1 MAILKLTQ
9 DFINN
14 SMHCP
19 EDLKRIEYC
28 DKEIPGLIIIVTAT
42 SSGGTFFLRYKNGSG
57 KTSYSKIGRTKE
69 VTLTDARKKAKLLK
83 LEITNGAD
91 PSNEKRVQKA
101 VPTLAVFYEEHYKP
115 YVAVHKRS
123 ASSDHQL
130 YKYRLEAR
138 FGHLRLNQ
146 ITKTMIIGF
155 HNELRESG
163 LAGATCDHY
172 VKFLR
177 HAFNLA
183 KDWDMLKE
191 NPASGVKLFNLANNV
206 EHYLDASELETLMTI
221 LKTGANRPV
230 CMIAMF
236 LLSTGA
242 RMNEVL
248 SAEWSQIN
256 IDTRTWKIPALNSKS
271 KKVRSIPLN
280 DSALAIISQLN
291 TEAEFE
297 YLFVNRVT
305 GNPYTN
311 IHKAWGK
318 LRDQAGLPQLRI
330 HDLRHQYASFLVNSG
345 RTLYEVQQILGHST
359 SKVTERYSHL
369 SSATLQAAANSA
381 SVMINAAMGSSAT

>member
-1 MAILKLTQ
+1 MPVLKLTQ
-9 DFINN
+9 DFINTIK
-14 SMHCP
+14 CP
-19 EDLKRIEYC
+19 EGLLRIEYC
-28 DKEIPGLIIIVTAT
+28 DAELPGLLVIVTAT
-42 SSGGTFFLRYKNGSG
+42 SVGGSFTLRYKNSAS
-57 KTSYSKIGRTKE
+57 KTSYIKIGRTKE
-69 VTLTDARKKAKLLK
+69 ITLSDARKRAKFLK
-83 LEITNGAD
+83 LQISDGAD
-91 PSNEKRVQKA
+91 PSNDKRVQKA
-101 VPTLAVFYEEHYKP
+101 VLTLSAFYEAHYKP
-115 YVAVHKRS
+115 YALQHKRS

-130 YKYRLEAR
+130 YRCRLEAR

-183 KDWDMLKE
+183 IEWDLLKD
-191 NPASGVKLFNLANNV
+191 NPAAGVKLFNEANNV
-206 EHYLDASELETLMTI
+206 EHYLDATELETLMTV
-221 LKTGANRPV
+221 LKAGDNRPV

-248 SAEWSQIN
+248 SASWSQIN
-256 IDTRTWKIPALNSKS
+256 IHTRTWKIPALNSKS
-271 KKVRSIPLN
+271 KKVRSVPLN
-280 DSALAIISQLN
+280 DSALAIISQLD
-291 TEAEFE
+291 TAAEFD

-305 GNPYTN
+305 GKPYTN
-311 IHKAWGK
+311 IHKAWNK
-318 LRDQAGLPQLRI
+318 LRVQAGLSHLRI
-330 HDLRHQYASFLVNSG
+330 HDMRHQYASFLVNSG

-381 SVMINAAMGSSAT
+381 SVMINKAMVGSAA

>member
-1 MAILKLTQ
+1 MPIVKLTQ

-14 SMHCP
+14 SLICP
-19 EDLKRIEYC
+19 EGQSRIEYC
-28 DKEIPGLIIIVTAT
+28 DELIPGNIIIVTAT

-57 KTSYSKIGRTKE
+57 KTSYIKIGRTNE
-69 VTLTDARKKAKLLK
+69 ITLADARKKAKLLK
-83 LEITNGAD
+83 LEISNGAD

-101 VPTLAVFYEEHYKP
+101 VPTLAAFYEDHYKP
-115 YVAVHKRS
+115 YAAVHKRS

-130 YKYRLEAR
+130 YTCRLEAR

-146 ITKTMIIGF
+146 FTKTMIIGF
-155 HNELRESG
+155 HNELKESG
-163 LAGATCDHY
+163 LSGSTCDHY

-183 KDWDMLKE
+183 IEWDMLKE
-191 NPASGVKLFNLANNV
+191 NPASRVKLFNLDNKV
-206 EHYLDASELETLMTI
+206 EHYLDASELETLMTV

-242 RMNEVL
+242 RMNEAL
-248 SAEWSQIN
+248 SAKWSQVN
-256 IDTRTWKIPALNSKS
+256 RETRTWKIPALNSKS
-271 KKVRSIPLN
+271 KKVRTIPIN
-280 DSALAIISQLN
+280 DSALDIINQLD
-291 TEAEFE
+291 TEVDFE

-318 LRDQAGLPQLRI
+318 IRDQAGLQQLRI

-381 SVMINAAMGSSAT
+381 SVMINAAMGGTTT

>member
-1 MAILKLTQ
+1 MPVLKLTT

-14 SMHCP
+14 SLHCP
-19 EDLKRIEYC
+19 VGQKRIEYC
-28 DKEIPGLIIIVTAT
+28 DKEIPGLIVIVTAT
-42 SSGGTFFLRYKNGSG
+42 SSGGSFFVRYKNESG
-57 KTSYSKIGRTKE
+57 KTSYIKVGRTQE
-69 VTLTDARKKAKLLK
+69 ITLADARKKAKLLK
-83 LEITNGAD
+83 LEIANGAD
-91 PSNEKRVQKA
+91 PSNDKRVQKA
-101 VPTLAVFYEEHYKP
+101 VLTLSEFYEGHYKP
-115 YVAVHKRS
+115 YAAMHKRS
-123 ASSDHQL
+123 AGSDHQL
-130 YKYRLEAR
+130 YRCRLEAR

-183 KDWDMLKE
+183 IEWDLLKE
-191 NPASGVKLFNLANNV
+191 NPAAGVKLFNLANNV
-206 EHYLDASELETLMTI
+206 EHYLDATELEALMTV

-230 CMIAMF
+230 CMIIMF

-242 RMNEVL
+242 RLNEAL
-248 SAEWSQIN
+248 TAKWSQIN
-256 IDTRTWKIPALNSKS
+256 RETRTWKIPALVSKS
-271 KKVRSIPLN
+271 KKARSVPLN
-280 DSALAIISQLN
+280 DSVLAIISQLD

-305 GNPYTN
+305 GKPYTN

-318 LRDQAGLPQLRI
+318 IRTKAGSPHLRI

-345 RTLYEVQQILGHST
+345 RTLYEVQQILGHANSKTSQIYCHIST
-359 SKVTERYSHL
+359 
-369 SSATLQAAANSA
+369 ATLQAAANSA
-381 SVMINAAMGSSAT
+381 SVIINKAMGGSAA

>member
-1 MAILKLTQ
+1 MPVLKLTQ

-14 SMHCP
+14 SLHCP
-19 EDLKRIEYC
+19 EGQSRIEFC
-28 DKEIPGLIIIVTAT
+28 DKEIPGLIIIVSAT
-42 SSGGTFFLRYKNGSG
+42 SSGGSFFLRYKNSTN
-57 KTSYSKIGRTKE
+57 KTSYIKISRTNE
-69 VTLTDARKKAKLLK
+69 MTLADARKKAKLLK
-83 LEITNGAD
+83 LEISNGAD

-101 VPTLAVFYEEHYKP
+101 VPTLAVFYEDHYKP
-115 YVAVHKRS
+115 YAAVHKRS
-123 ASSDHQL
+123 ANSDNQL
-130 YKYRLEAR
+130 YKCRLESR

-155 HNELRESG
+155 HNELRESA

-183 KDWDMLKE
+183 IDWDMLKE
-191 NPASGVKLFNLANNV
+191 NPASGVKLFNLDNKV
-206 EHYLDASELETLMTI
+206 EHYLDATELETLMTV

-248 SAEWSQIN
+248 SATWSQIN
-256 IDTRTWKIPALNSKS
+256 IPTRTWKVPALNSKS

-280 DSALAIISQLN
+280 DSALAIISQLD
-291 TEAEFE
+291 TAAEFE
-297 YLFVNRVT
+297 YLFINRVT

-318 LRDQAGLPQLRI
+318 IRNKAGLPQLRI

-345 RTLYEVQQILGHST
+345 RTLFEVQKILGHSNP
-359 SKVTERYSHL
+359 SVTMRYSHL
-369 SSATLQAAANSA
+369 DSATLQAAANSA
-381 SVMINAAMGSSAT
+381 SVMINAAMGGSAS

>member
-1 MAILKLTQ
+1 MPIVKLTQ
-9 DFINN
+9 DFVNN
-14 SMHCP
+14 NLICP
-19 EDLKRIEYC
+19 EGKKRIEFC
-28 DKEIPGLIIIVTAT
+28 CKELRGMIIIVTPL
-42 SSGGTFFLRYKNGSG
+42 SQGGTYFLRYKNGSG
-57 KTSYSKIGRTKE
+57 KTSYIKIGRTNE
-69 VTLTDARKKAKLLK
+69 VSLVEAVKKTKLLK
-83 LEITNGAD
+83 LEIANGAD

-115 YVAVHKRS
+115 FAAVHKRS

-130 YKYRLEAR
+130 YTCRLESR

-146 ITKTMIIGF
+146 FTKTMIIGF

-163 LAGATCDHY
+163 LSGATCDHY

-183 KDWDMLKE
+183 IEWDMLKE
-191 NPASGVKLFNLANNV
+191 NPISGVKLFNLDNKV
-206 EHYLDASELETLMTI
+206 EHYLDASELERLMTV
-221 LKTGANRPV
+221 LKTGTNRPV

-242 RMNEVL
+242 RMNEAL
-248 SAEWSQIN
+248 TAKWSQIN
-256 IDTRTWKIPALNSKS
+256 RESRTWKIPALNSKS
-271 KKVRSIPLN
+271 KKVRSVPLN
-280 DSALAIISQLN
+280 DSALAIISQLD

-318 LRDQAGLPQLRI
+318 IREQAGMRMIRI
-330 HDLRHQYASFLVNSG
+330 HDLRHIYSSLLVNSG

-381 SVMINAAMGSSAT
+381 SVMINKAMGGTAT

>member
-1 MAILKLTQ
+1 MPVLKLTQ

-14 SMHCP
+14 SLICP
-19 EDLKRIEYC
+19 EGKKRIEYC
-28 DKEIPGLIIIVTAT
+28 DKELPGLIVIVTPL
-42 SSGGTFFLRYKNGSG
+42 SQGGTYFLRYKNGSG
-57 KTSYSKIGRTKE
+57 KTSYIKIARTNE
-69 VTLTDARKKAKLLK
+69 MSLVDARKKAKLLK
-83 LEITNGAD
+83 LEISNGAD

-101 VPTLAVFYEEHYKP
+101 VPTLSTFYEDHYKP
-115 YVAVHKRS
+115 YAAVHKRS
-123 ASSDHQL
+123 ASSDHQI
-130 YKYRLEAR
+130 YTCRLESR

-146 ITKTMIIGF
+146 FTKTMIIGF

-183 KDWDMLKE
+183 IEWDMLKE
-191 NPASGVKLFNLANNV
+191 NPASGVKLFNLDNKV
-206 EHYLDASELETLMTI
+206 EHYLDAVELERLMAV
-221 LKTGANRPV
+221 LQTGANRPV

-242 RMNEVL
+242 RMNEAL
-248 SAEWSQIN
+248 SAKWSQIN
-256 IDTRTWKIPALNSKS
+256 RDTRTWKVPALNSKS

-280 DSALAIISQLN
+280 DSALDIINQLD
-291 TEAEFE
+291 TEGEFE

-318 LRDQAGLPQLRI
+318 IRDQAGLPQFRM
-330 HDLRHQYASFLVNSG
+330 HDCRHAYASFLVNSG

-381 SVMINAAMGSSAT
+381 SVLINAAMGGTAA

>member
-19 EDLKRIEYC
+19 KDKKRIEYC
-28 DKEIPGLIIIVTAT
+28 DKEIPGLIIIVTT
-42 SSGGTFFLRYKNGSG
+42 SSSGGTFFLRYKNDSS
-57 KTSYSKIGRTKE
+57 KTSYIKISRTNE
-69 VTLTDARKKAKLLK
+69 MTLTDARKKAKLLK
-83 LEITNGAD
+83 LEIANGAD

-101 VPTLAVFYEEHYKP
+101 VPTLSVFYEEHYKP
-115 YVAVHKRS
+115 YATAHKRS
-123 ASSDHQL
+123 ASSDHSL
-130 YKYRLEAR
+130 YKRLELR
-138 FGHLRLNQ
+138 FCHLRLNQ
-146 ITKTMIIGF
+146 FTKTMIIGF
-155 HNELRESG
+155 HNELYESG

-183 KDWDMLKE
+183 IEWDMLKE

-206 EHYLDASELETLMTI
+206 EHYLDASELERLMTV

-248 SAEWSQIN
+248 SASWSQIN
-256 IDTRTWKIPALNSKS
+256 IHTRTWKIPALNSKS
-271 KKVRSIPLN
+271 KKVRSVPLN
-280 DSALAIISQLN
+280 DSALAIISQLD
-291 TEAEFE
+291 TAAEFD

-305 GNPYTN
+305 GLPYTN

-318 LRDQAGLPQLRI
+318 IRDQAGFPHLRI

-381 SVMINAAMGSSAT
+381 SMMINKAMVGSAA

>member
-1 MAILKLTQ
+1 MASK
-9 DFINN
+9 
-14 SMHCP
+14 C
-19 EDLKRIEYC
+19 EKYC
-28 DKEIPGLIIIVTAT
+28 DKELPGLIIIVTPL
-42 SSGGTFFLRYKNGSG
+42 SQGGTYFLRYKNSAI
-57 KTSYSKIGRTKE
+57 KTSYIKIGRTFE
-69 VTLTDARKKAKLLK
+69 ISLVDARKKAKMLK
-83 LEITNGAD
+83 LEIANGAD
-91 PSNEKRVQKA
+91 PSNEKRLQKA
-101 VPTLAVFYEEHYKP
+101 VPTLTVFYEEHYKP
-115 YVAVHKRS
+115 YAAIHKRS
-123 ASSDHQL
+123 AASDNQL
-130 YKYRLEAR
+130 YKCRLESR

-146 ITKTMIIGF
+146 FTKTMIIGF

-163 LAGATCDHY
+163 LSGATCDHY

-183 KDWDMLKE
+183 IEWDMLKE
-191 NPASGVKLFNLANNV
+191 NPISGVKLFNLDNKV
-206 EHYLDASELETLMTI
+206 EHYLDAAELERLMTV
-221 LKTGANRPV
+221 LQTGPNRPV

-242 RMNEVL
+242 RMNEAL
-248 SAEWSQIN
+248 TAKWSQIN
-256 IDTRTWKIPALNSKS
+256 RESRTWKIPALNSKS
-271 KKVRSIPLN
+271 KKVRSVPLN
-280 DSALAIISQLN
+280 DSALAIISQLD

-318 LRDQAGLPQLRI
+318 IREQAGMRMIRI
-330 HDLRHQYASFLVNSG
+330 HDLRHIYSSLLVNSG

-381 SVMINAAMGSSAT
+381 SVMINKAMGGTAT

>member
-1 MAILKLTQ
+1 MPVLKLTQ

-14 SMHCP
+14 SLHCP
-19 EDLKRIEYC
+19 VGQKRIEFC
-28 DKEIPGLIIIVTAT
+28 DKDIPGLIIIVTTT
-42 SSGGTFFLRYKNGSG
+42 SSGGSFFVRYKNESG
-57 KTSYSKIGRTKE
+57 KTSYIKVGRTQE
-69 VTLTDARKKAKLLK
+69 ITLADARKKAKLLK
-83 LEITNGAD
+83 LEIANGAD
-91 PSNEKRVQKA
+91 PSNDKRVQKA
-101 VPTLAVFYEEHYKP
+101 VLTLSEFYEGHYKP
-115 YVAVHKRS
+115 YAAMHKRS
-123 ASSDHQL
+123 AGSDHQL
-130 YKYRLEAR
+130 YRCRLEAR

-191 NPASGVKLFNLANNV
+191 NPASGVKLFNLDNKV
-206 EHYLDASELETLMTI
+206 EHYLDATELERLMTV

-248 SAEWSQIN
+248 SAKWSQIN
-256 IDTRTWKIPALNSKS
+256 ISTRTWKIPALNSKA
-271 KKVRSIPLN
+271 KKSHSAPIN

-297 YLFVNRVT
+297 FLFVNRVT

-318 LRDQAGLPQLRI
+318 IRDQAGLPHLRI

-381 SVMINAAMGSSAT
+381 SVMINKAMIGSVA

>member
-1 MAILKLTQ
+1 MPVLKLTQ
-9 DFINN
+9 DFINHT
-14 SMHCP
+14 MHCP
-19 EDLKRIEYC
+19 EDLNRIEYC
-28 DKEIPGLIIIVTAT
+28 DSELRGLIIIVSKT
-42 SSGGTFFLRYKNGSG
+42 SSTFFVRYKNLAGQTSYIKIG
-57 KTSYSKIGRTKE
+57 KTSEIS
-69 VTLTDARKKAKLLK
+69 LADARKKAKLLK
-83 LEITNGAD
+83 LEIANGAD

-101 VPTLAVFYEEHYKP
+101 VLTLSAFYEQHYKP
-115 YVAVHKRS
+115 YAFAHKRS

-130 YKYRLEAR
+130 YTCRLEAR

-146 ITKTMIIGF
+146 ITKTMIVSF

-177 HAFNLA
+177 HAFTLA
-183 KDWDMLKE
+183 TDWDLVKD
-191 NPASGVKLFNLANNV
+191 NPASGVKLFNLDNKVEYYLNAN
-206 EHYLDASELETLMTI
+206 ELERLMTV

-248 SAEWSQIN
+248 SATWSQIN

-271 KKVRSIPLN
+271 RKVRSVPLN
-280 DSALAIISQLN
+280 DSALAIISQLD
-291 TEAEFE
+291 TEGEFE

-318 LRDQAGLPQLRI
+318 IRDQAGLSRLTL
-330 HDLRHQYASFLVNSG
+330 HGLRHQFASFLVNSG

-381 SVMINAAMGSSAT
+381 SVMINAAMEKSAV

>member
-1 MAILKLTQ
+1 MPVIKLTQ
-9 DFINN
+9 ELINN
-14 SMHCP
+14 GLPCP
-19 EDLKRIEYC
+19 ADKKRIEWC
-28 DKEIPGLIIIVTAT
+28 CQDIRGLILIVYAT
-42 SSGGTFFLRYKNGSG
+42 TLGRTFFLRYKNSSG
-57 KTSYSKIGRTKE
+57 KTSYIKIGAANE
-69 VTLTDARKKAKLLK
+69 ITLSEARKKAKLLK
-83 LEITNGAD
+83 LEISNGAD
-91 PSNEKRVQKA
+91 PSKEKRVQRA
-101 VPTLAVFYEEHYKP
+101 ILTLSEFYEEHYKP
-115 YVAVHKRS
+115 YAAVHKRS

-130 YKYRLEAR
+130 YTCRLESR

-146 ITKTMIIGF
+146 FTKTMIIGF

-183 KDWDMLKE
+183 IEWDMLKE
-191 NPASGVKLFNLANNV
+191 NPASGVKLFNLDNKV
-206 EHYLDASELETLMTI
+206 EHYLDAAELERLMTV
-221 LKTGANRPV
+221 LQTGANRPV

-248 SAEWSQIN
+248 TAKWAQVNRE
-256 IDTRTWKIPALNSKS
+256 TRTWKIPALNSKS
-271 KKVRSIPLN
+271 KKVRSVPLN
-280 DSALAIISQLN
+280 DSALDIINQLD
-291 TEAEFE
+291 TESDYE

-305 GNPYTN
+305 SNPYTN

-318 LRDQAGLPQLRI
+318 IRAQAGLGQLRI

-381 SVMINAAMGSSAT
+381 SVMINAAMGGSAS

>member
-1 MAILKLTQ
+1 MPVLKLTQ

-14 SMHCP
+14 SLHCP
-19 EDLKRIEYC
+19 ENQNRIEFC
-28 DKEIPGLIIIVTAT
+28 DKEIPGLIITVTTTA
-42 SSGGTFFLRYKNGSG
+42 SGGTFFLRYKNGSG
-57 KTSYSKIGRTKE
+57 KTSYIKISRTNE
-69 VTLTDARKKAKLLK
+69 MTLADARKKAKLLK
-83 LEITNGAD
+83 LEISNGAD
-91 PSNEKRVQKA
+91 PSNEKRIQKA
-101 VPTLAVFYEEHYKP
+101 VPTLAVFYNDHYKP
-115 YVAVHKRS
+115 YAAVHKRS
-123 ASSDHQL
+123 AGSDHQL
-130 YKYRLEAR
+130 YTCRLESR
-138 FGHLRLNQ
+138 FGQLRLNQ

-183 KDWDMLKE
+183 IDWDMLKE
-191 NPASGVKLFNLANNV
+191 NPASGVKLFNMDNKV
-206 EHYLDASELETLMTI
+206 EHYLDAAELETLMAV

-248 SAEWSQIN
+248 SAKWCQVNRE
-256 IDTRTWKIPALNSKS
+256 TRTWKIPALNSKS
-271 KKVRSIPLN
+271 KKVRSVPLN
-280 DSALAIISQLN
+280 DSALNIISQLD
-291 TEAEFE
+291 TEADYE
-297 YLFVNRVT
+297 YLFVNRIT
-305 GNPYTN
+305 GQPYTN

-318 LRDQAGLPQLRI
+318 IRNEAGLPKLRI

-381 SVMINAAMGSSAT
+381 SVMIKAAMSGSAV

>member
-1 MAILKLTQ
+1 MPIVKLTQ

-14 SMHCP
+14 SLICP
-19 EDLKRIEYC
+19 EGKKRIEYC
-28 DKEIPGLIIIVTAT
+28 DKELPGLIIIVTPL
-42 SSGGTFFLRYKNGSG
+42 SQGGTYFLRYKNGNG
-57 KTSYSKIGRTKE
+57 KTSYIKIARTNE
-69 VTLTDARKKAKLLK
+69 MTLADARKKAKLLK
-83 LEITNGAD
+83 LEISNGAD
-91 PSNEKRVQKA
+91 PSNEKRVMKA
-101 VPTLAVFYEEHYKP
+101 VPTLAAFYEEHYKP
-115 YVAVHKRS
+115 YAAVHKRS
-123 ASSDHQL
+123 ASSDHQI
-130 YKYRLEAR
+130 YTCRLESR

-146 ITKTMIIGF
+146 FTKTMIIGF
-155 HNELRESG
+155 HNELKESG

-183 KDWDMLKE
+183 IDWGMLKE
-191 NPASGVKLFNLANNV
+191 NPASGVKLFNLDNKV
-206 EHYLDASELETLMTI
+206 EHYLDATELETLMTV
-221 LKTGANRPV
+221 LQTGTNRPV

-248 SAEWSQIN
+248 SATWSQIN
-256 IDTRTWKIPALNSKS
+256 IHTRTWKIPALNSKS
-271 KKVRSIPLN
+271 KKVRSVPLN
-280 DSALAIISQLN
+280 DSALDIINQLD

-318 LRDQAGLPQLRI
+318 IRDQAGLPQLRI

-359 SKVTERYSHL
+359 SKTTIRYSHL

-381 SVMINAAMGSSAT
+381 SVLINAAMGGSAS

>member
-1 MAILKLTQ
+1 MPIVKLTQ
-9 DFINN
+9 DFVNN
-14 SMHCP
+14 NLICSKVQ
-19 EDLKRIEYC
+19 KRIEFC
-28 DKEIPGLIIIVTAT
+28 DFYLPGHLVIVTAT
-42 SSGGTFFLRYKNGSG
+42 SSGGTFFLRYKNSAG
-57 KTSYSKIGRTKE
+57 KTSYIKIARTNE
-69 VTLTDARKKAKLLK
+69 MSLADARKKAKLLK
-83 LEITNGAD
+83 LEISNGAD

-101 VPTLAVFYEEHYKP
+101 VPTLDVFYEDHYKP
-115 YVAVHKRS
+115 YAAVHKRS
-123 ASSDHQL
+123 ASSDHQIFTC
-130 YKYRLEAR
+130 RLER
-138 FGHLRLNQ
+138 FKHLRLNQ
-146 ITKTMIIGF
+146 ITKTMIISL

-163 LAGATCDHY
+163 LSGSTSDHA

-183 KDWDMLKE
+183 IDWNLLKAGE
-191 NPASGVKLFNLANNV
+191 NPAAGVKLFNLDNKV
-206 EHYLDASELETLMTI
+206 EHYLDATELETLMTV

-248 SAEWSQIN
+248 SAKFTQIN

-271 KKVRSIPLN
+271 KKVRSVPLN
-280 DSALAIISQLN
+280 DSALAIISQLD
-291 TEAEFE
+291 TETE
-297 YLFVNRVT
+297 YLFLNRVT
-305 GNPYTN
+305 GKPYTN

-318 LRDQAGLPQLRI
+318 IRNQAGLPHLRI

-381 SVMINAAMGSSAT
+381 SVMINAAMGGTAT

>member
-1 MAILKLTQ
+1 MPIVKLTQ

-14 SMHCP
+14 SLICP
-19 EDLKRIEYC
+19 EGKKRIEYC
-28 DKEIPGLIIIVTAT
+28 DKELPGLIIIVTPL
-42 SSGGTFFLRYKNGSG
+42 SQGGTYFLRYKNGNS
-57 KTSYSKIGRTKE
+57 KTSYIKIARTNE
-69 VTLTDARKKAKLLK
+69 MSLADARKKAKLLK
-83 LEITNGAD
+83 LEISNGAD

-101 VPTLAVFYEEHYKP
+101 VPTLAVFYEDHYKP
-115 YVAVHKRS
+115 YAAVHKRS

-130 YKYRLEAR
+130 YTCRLESR

-146 ITKTMIIGF
+146 FTKTMIIGF
-155 HNELRESG
+155 HNELKESG
-163 LAGATCDHY
+163 LSGATCDHY

-183 KDWDMLKE
+183 IEWDMLKD
-191 NPASGVKLFNLANNV
+191 NPASGVKLFNLDNKV
-206 EHYLDASELETLMTI
+206 EHYLDAAELETLMTA
-221 LKTGANRPV
+221 LQTGANRPV

-248 SAEWSQIN
+248 SAKWCQIN
-256 IDTRTWKIPALNSKS
+256 RDTRTWKIPALNSKS
-271 KKVRSIPLN
+271 KKVRSVPLN
-280 DSALAIISQLN
+280 DSALDIISQLD

-318 LRDQAGLPQLRI
+318 IRAQAGLPQLRI

-381 SVMINAAMGSSAT
+381 SIMINAAMGGEMA

>member
-1 MAILKLTQ
+1 M
-9 DFINN
+9 
-14 SMHCP
+14 S
-19 EDLKRIEYC
+19 
-28 DKEIPGLIIIVTAT
+28 V
-42 SSGGTFFLRYKNGSG
+42 
-57 KTSYSKIGRTKE
+57 SYTH
-69 VTLTDARKKAKLLK
+69 
-83 LEITNGAD
+83 
-91 PSNEKRVQKA
+91 
-101 VPTLAVFYEEHYKP
+101 LAVFYEDHYKP
-115 YVAVHKRS
+115 YAAVHKRS

-130 YKYRLEAR
+130 YTCRLESR

-146 ITKTMIIGF
+146 LTKTMIIGF

-183 KDWDMLKE
+183 IDWGMLKE
-191 NPASGVKLFNLANNV
+191 NPASGVKLFNFDNKV
-206 EHYLDASELETLMTI
+206 EHYLDAAELETLMTV

-248 SAEWSQIN
+248 SAKWSQIN
-256 IDTRTWKIPALNSKS
+256 RETRTWKIPALNSKS
-271 KKVRSIPLN
+271 KKVRSVPLN
-280 DSALAIISQLN
+280 DSALDIISQLD
-291 TEAEFE
+291 TVAEFE

-318 LRDQAGLPQLRI
+318 IRDQACL
-330 HDLRHQYASFLVNSG
+330 
-345 RTLYEVQQILGHST
+345 LYT
-359 SKVTERYSHL
+359 SRCV
-369 SSATLQAAANSA
+369 
-381 SVMINAAMGSSAT
+381 

>member
-1 MAILKLTQ
+1 MPVLKLTQ

-14 SMHCP
+14 GLQCP
-19 EDLKRIEYC
+19 EGQNRIEFC
-28 DKEIPGLIIIVTAT
+28 DKDLPGLIIIVTAT
-42 SSGGTFFLRYKNGSG
+42 SSGGSFFLRYKNGSG
-57 KTSYSKIGRTKE
+57 KTSYIKIGRSNE
-69 VTLTDARKKAKLLK
+69 VTLVDARKKAKLLK
-83 LEITNGAD
+83 LEIANGAD

-101 VPTLAVFYEEHYKP
+101 VPTLAAFYEAHYKP
-115 YVAVHKRS
+115 YAAVHKRS

-130 YKYRLEAR
+130 YTCRLEAR

-155 HNELRESG
+155 HNELRESC

-183 KDWDMLKE
+183 IEWDMLKE
-191 NPASGVKLFNLANNV
+191 NPASGVKLFNLDNKV
-206 EHYLDASELETLMTI
+206 EHYLDAAELETLMSV

-230 CMIAMF
+230 CLIAMF

-248 SAEWSQIN
+248 SAKWCQIN
-256 IDTRTWKIPALNSKS
+256 RETRTWKIPALNSKS

-280 DSALAIISQLN
+280 DSALDIINQLD
-291 TEAEFE
+291 TKGEFE

-311 IHKAWGK
+311 IHKAWG
-318 LRDQAGLPQLRI
+318 LIRAQAGLPQLRI

-381 SVMINAAMGSSAT
+381 SVMINSAMGGSAA

>member
-1 MAILKLTQ
+1 MPVLKLTQ

-14 SMHCP
+14 SLICP
-19 EDLKRIEYC
+19 EGKKRIEYC
-28 DKEIPGLIIIVTAT
+28 DKELPGLIIIVTPL
-42 SSGGTFFLRYKNGSG
+42 SQGGTYFLRYKNGNG
-57 KTSYSKIGRTKE
+57 KTSYIKIARTNE
-69 VTLTDARKKAKLLK
+69 MTLADARKKAKLLK
-83 LEITNGAD
+83 LEISNGAD
-91 PSNEKRVQKA
+91 PSNEKRIQKA
-101 VPTLAVFYEEHYKP
+101 VPTLAVFYEDYYKP
-115 YVAVHKRS
+115 YAAVHKRS
-123 ASSDHQL
+123 ASSDHQI
-130 YKYRLEAR
+130 YTCRLESR

-146 ITKTMIIGF
+146 FTKTMIIGF

-183 KDWDMLKE
+183 IDWDMLKE
-191 NPASGVKLFNLANNV
+191 NPASGVKLFNLDNKV
-206 EHYLDASELETLMTI
+206 EHYLSETELQTLMTV
-221 LKTGANRPV
+221 LQTGANRPV
-230 CMIAMF
+230 CMISMF

-248 SAEWSQIN
+248 SAKWCQIN
-256 IDTRTWKIPALNSKS
+256 RETRTWKIPALNSKS
-271 KKVRSIPLN
+271 KKVRSVPLN
-280 DSALAIISQLN
+280 DSALDIISQLD

-318 LRDQAGLPQLRI
+318 IRDQAGLPQLRI

-381 SVMINAAMGSSAT
+381 SVMINAAMGGEAA